1 MCRQVTLSEPKTI
14 YSQILAP
21 LSHGE
26 IGSVFFIC
34 SEFLSLLTI
43 LGIFGGGMCK
53 VRVEY
58 LLNDFIFLKEQVKKK
73 LHSKCILRFY
83 VEVKLRLF
91 TFLSLFRDGVNFSYK
106 FLFLYLIVPA

>member
-1 MCRQVTLSEPKTI
+1 MIDIWYVYSPTDHRSMCRQVMLSEPKT

-43 LGIFGGGMCK
+43 LGVFGGGMCK
-53 VRVEY
+53 VRVE
-58 LLNDFIFLKEQVKKK
+58 
-73 LHSKCILRFY
+73 
-83 VEVKLRLF
+83 
-91 TFLSLFRDGVNFSYK
+91 
-106 FLFLYLIVPA
+106 